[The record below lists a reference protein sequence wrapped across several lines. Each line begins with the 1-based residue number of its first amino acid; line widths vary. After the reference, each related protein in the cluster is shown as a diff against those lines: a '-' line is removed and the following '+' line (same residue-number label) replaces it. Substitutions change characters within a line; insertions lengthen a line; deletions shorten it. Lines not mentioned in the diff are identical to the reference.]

1 MLFWQTRKTLTISG
15 DFVIS
20 RRLTVC
26 FVALALLVTGCSNGA
41 DSGSNESQ
49 SALPTPTPTPTPA
62 WPLTGL
68 EDESASKTKPVLVIK
83 VENDPGV
90 RPQSG
95 LDSADIVFE
104 ELVEGGITR
113 FATIFQSKYP
123 KEVGPVRS
131 VRHVD
136 ASIAAPV
143 ADYFIFSGGARP
155 TLRYLRA
162 NLPNGVKILTEGAPG
177 MYRSRK
183 HYAPHNLFL
192 NPRTLVSK
200 STHSNSSTEGIF
212 FRDPDATATPMATP
226 TPSGSAKPVVAT
238 WVPVTSAN
246 ARFSNSESSRWVW
259 NATRK
264 QWLRFEG
271 QRPHTNTSG
280 VQLGVPVLVVLN
292 VKTVDAGYRDPA
304 GNYVPR
310 TVFTGTGT
318 GYVLQNGKSLSVKW
332 SKSDLDT
339 QVKLTDVT
347 GKSVHLLP
355 GRMWVNLIPHT
366 GSFTIVKA
374 PKPTAKPSTTK

>member
-1 MLFWQTRKTLTISG
+1 MRSRRVTVGVLALTIL
-15 DFVIS
+15 I
-20 RRLTVC
+20 
-26 FVALALLVTGCSNGA
+26 AGCSG
-41 DSGSNESQ
+41 GSKTGSEK
-49 SALPTPTPTPTPA
+49 SASPTPTPTPTPA
-62 WPLTGL
+62 WPLTGIL
-68 EDESASKTKPVLVIK
+68 SMSASKTKPVLVIK
-83 VENDPGV
+83 VENDPSV

-95 LDSADIVFE
+95 LDSADVVFE

-162 NLPNGVKILTEGAPG
+162 NLPKNVKIMTEGAPG
-177 MYRSRK
+177 MYRSKK

-192 NPRTLVSK
+192 NPQTLVAK
-200 STHSNSSTEGIF
+200 SEHSNNATEGVF
-212 FRDPDATATPMATP
+212 YRDPSAVPPVTT
-226 TPSGSAKPVVAT
+226 TPSPLPSASTASQIPKLIAV
-238 WVPVTSAN
+238 SALN
-246 ARFSNSESSRWVW
+246 ANFSNGESSRWVW
-259 NATRK
+259 NSTRK
-264 QWLRFEG
+264 EWLRFEG
-271 QRPHTNTSG
+271 SRKHTNTSG

-292 VKTVDAGYRDPA
+292 VKEIDAGYRDPA

-318 GYVLQNGKSLSVKW
+318 GYILQDGKALAVKW

-339 QVKLTDVT
+339 QVKLTDVS
-347 GKSVHLLP
+347 GKPVKIKP
-355 GRMWVNLIPHT
+355 GRMWVDLMPNT
-366 GSFTIVKA
+366 GSFRLIKAPVVKA
-374 PKPTAKPSTTK
+374 TPSTSAK